1 MPRIAVAYVYKL
13 LGEKMKFLWDKKLK
27 INCVHVGDVARAIQ
41 HCLER
46 GPGTSSNLF
55 NLADKT
61 DLDQGK
67 MNVFLSNMFGIATGF
82 VGSFVS
88 QFAKVGRARATH
100 PDEFRVDL
108 QRSQ

>member
-1 MPRIAVAYVYKL
+1 
-13 LGEKMKFLWDKKLK
+13 MKFLWDKKLK

-46 GPGTSSNLF
+46 GPGVPGSSSPHLF

-67 MNVFLSNMFGIATGF
+67 MNVFLSNIFGIATGF